1 MKLKS
6 LFATFVLV
14 AMTAVPAFAVSWAKI
29 GEGHYID
36 VDSIRP
42 SQAYGS
48 YTFDTKYLSTGE
60 PLEEINGKKVY
71 TINTNSFMDCR
82 TSYGKTLTYTGLD
95 EAGRVVVRGRDVQK
109 QWNEINAPGSRAYE
123 TFLFVCS
130 DRYLQQYPRY
140 NRLWW
145 Y

>member
-1 MKLKS
+1 MKKIVFL
-6 LFATFVLV
+6 LLGIIT
-14 AMTAVPAFAVSWAKI
+14 MTSVPAFAVSWIKI

-42 SQAYGS
+42 SQTYGS
-48 YTFDTKYLSTGE
+48 YTFDTKYLSTGS
-60 PLEEINGKKVY
+60 PLEEINGRKVY

-82 TSYGKTLTYTGLD
+82 TFYGKTLTYTGLD

-123 TFLFVCS
+123 SYC
-130 DRYLQQYPRY
+130 
-140 NRLWW
+140 
-145 Y
+145 